1 MIVVIIILSVLVVI
15 LGYTTLNLMKKQEKS
30 EDILAGYFEYLD
42 KLSRVIE
49 VSDKKIRELDYLGA
63 FENDDETGII
73 FKNIKQIQDILNEF
87 QIRKENG

>member
-1 MIVVIIILSVLVVI
+1 MIVIISILAVLVII

-30 EDILAGYFEYLD
+30 EDILAGYLEYLD

-49 VSDKKIRELDYLGA
+49 VSDKKIKELDYLGA
-63 FENDDETGII
+63 FESDDETGII

-87 QIRKENG
+87 QIRK